1 MDPAI
6 KKKVLR
12 QFTYGLYI
20 VTTTHGAEHSAFTAN
35 WLVQSSF
42 DPPMIMIAVEQDAH
56 SLAIL
61 QAGGV
66 FAVHVLG
73 ADQREMAGQFGRAT
87 ARVGDKLAG
96 YPTRPGSTGAPLLD
110 TTLSAVEC
118 RVVGQ
123 IPSGDHV
130 VFIGEVVDAH
140 LFQEAGDP
148 LTMAAAGFRYS
159 G

>member
-12 QFTYGLYI
+12 KFTYGLYV
-20 VTTTHGAEHSAFTAN
+20 VTTAHGDDHGAFTAN

-42 DPPMIMIAVEQDAH
+42 EPPMITIAVEHAAH
-56 SLAIL
+56 SRQVLE
-61 QAGGV
+61 AGGV
-66 FAVHVLG
+66 FAVHVLR
-73 ADQREMAGQFGRAT
+73 ADQRELAGQFGRAT
-87 ARVGDKLAG
+87 AKVGDKLAD
-96 YPTRPGSTGAPLLD
+96 YPTHPGSTGCPLLED
-110 TTLSAVEC
+110 TLGAIEC

-123 IPSGDHV
+123 LPSGDHILFV
-130 VFIGEVVDAH
+130 AEVVDAH
-140 LFQEAGDP
+140 EFQPDGDP